1 MTFII
6 DGTNGET
13 FPDST
18 TQSTAGLTSSSSQV
32 AKAWVNFTNSTGTT
46 IVINASYNV
55 SSVTASATSDY
66 TINFTNALSDAKYA
80 VAGMAG
86 SGSLNGAFLVNPV
99 NQTANT
105 SSAFRI
111 KSLYQDN
118 GLAGTTPQT
127 VSVLVF
133 R

>member
-1 MTFII
+1 MAGTLTISQLS
-6 DGTNGET
+6 DGTN
-13 FPDST
+13 S
-18 TQSTAGLTSSSSQV
+18 TSSTNCIQGS

-46 IVINASYNV
+46 IVVNASYNV

-80 VAGMAG
+80 ITGMAG
-86 SGSLNGAFLVNPV
+86 AGSLNGAFLVNPI

-118 GLAGTTPQT
+118 GLAGTVPQA
-127 VSVLVF
+127 VSVSVF